1 MINVDAMPTS
11 VLGQPCWERNAVAK
25 AITTIAKVDVTQIH
39 YFLAS
44 HAPVEHVRNDLT
56 EETLTEEDLFRMF
69 LKGSPRE
76 VLALVHGSPGTGK
89 SHLIHWLKLRCESAL
104 KSGELKKLVPVL
116 IQRRSGS
123 LKDAL
128 EQMIGQLGD
137 EFAAY
142 LIPVQ
147 EALSKISD
155 STAREKL
162 AGELGLELGPRRADR
177 GRKELPR
184 DLRHLRETCTST
196 GFRRW
201 LCRDGGV
208 IDQTVKSLT
217 QSREAYEQESP
228 RFTEKD
234 FRIKDARYKPENTP
248 EVLNLVEDFEEEPE
262 LREQAAALFNEALRD
277 AVKEMTGLTG
287 TTLRDIFDRIR
298 ADLKTK
304 GKNLALFIED
314 VSVMA
319 ALDEEVFNAVEPVSR
334 ADLCRMIAV
343 LGITD
348 EGWRGLWDN
357 QRGRVTYS
365 VGIGRST
372 SGEWHNDA
380 TAVEQFAA
388 RYLNTTRLH
397 EDAVRAI
404 AEHRRKGNDVHISAC
419 DQCPVRVGCHESF
432 GAVEIGGLKI
442 GTFPFSER
450 APARL
455 LNRLKEHMA
464 VQKTPRGMLTQILQ
478 PVLEDG
484 YDDLEAKKF
493 PSLKLAVALPPL
505 SYWSAFV
512 QNYCGGWRKSDIDRL
527 EFLAQAWVLAET
539 VEEAAAG
546 LKPFLG
552 PLGFREFSKQVDEQ
566 PKDERAARRE
576 EAHAAPQPDNRKLKT
591 ALTNLNDWM
600 NGEKYRADKEPRELL
615 ADLARKSIPWDDR
628 AYPPL
633 DVWKTLL
640 GSGDSTTK
648 FRFIRLED
656 QTSLVSAKFFIDF
669 PRDEET
675 RALLEA
681 LIQYEHAGRR
691 SWNFPHGELHK
702 RTVARWLRKH
712 RERII
717 AQLQPQSGLDTSV
730 PVATAAQ
737 FLSTAAIVR
746 QRRKLQTDD
755 PVELVESLLSD
766 AWPEQMTAISASWKK
781 LLEDIRLKHPSV
793 KQFVIS
799 ELNVPQGRTGGR
811 NFINALPLLQQAAK
825 YGNAIGIELPPEDY
839 YKEYWSSRYDT
850 FERMAQY
857 ANLVSALEE
866 ERGAIGDVMDSIRLI
881 VKSAEYDAQDLPEAL
896 INFCTDLTEVYNAQK
911 TTQVFVPPDP
921 AFEDL
926 ARRKVFSERKAVWA
940 TALKNAQAVAE
951 GDDPLQV
958 LLFDAQNLLEVRD
971 SLAAASQYLARLEK
985 EVEAQLAYIE
995 QEGDPDALKEAM
1007 IEALDGIANLPPA

>member
-1 MINVDAMPTS
+1 MPTS
-11 VLGQPCWERNAVAK
+11 VLGQPCWKRDAVAK
-25 AITTIAKVDVTQIH
+25 AITSIAKVDVSQTH

-76 VLALVHGSPGTGK
+76 VLALVHGNPGTGK

-116 IQRRSGS
+116 IQRRTGS

-128 EQMIGQLGD
+128 EQMINQLGE

-142 LIPVQ
+142 LTPVQ

-177 GRKELPR
+177 GRKGLPK

-217 QSREAYEQESP
+217 QGREGYDQESP
-228 RFTEKD
+228 RFTQKD
-234 FRIKDARYKPENTP
+234 FLINDARYKPENTP
-248 EVLNLVEDFEEEPE
+248 DVRNLIVDFDDEQG
-262 LREQAAALFNEALRD
+262 LREQAAALFNDALRD

-334 ADLCRMIAV
+334 GELCRMIAV

-357 QRGRVTYS
+357 QKGRVTYS
-365 VGIGRST
+365 VGIGRSA
-372 SGEWHNDA
+372 SGEWHNDV
-380 TAVEQFAA
+380 TAVEKFTA
-388 RYLNTTRLH
+388 RYLNTTRLP

-404 AEHRRKGNDVHISAC
+404 AEQRRKGNDVHISAC
-419 DQCPVRVGCHESF
+419 DQCPVREPCHESF
-432 GAVEIGGLKI
+432 GAVEIGGLRI
-442 GTFPFSER
+442 GTFPFSEL

-455 LNRLKEHMA
+455 LNHLKEHMA

-493 PSLKLAVALPPL
+493 PSLKLAVSLPPL

-512 QNYCGGWRKSDIDRL
+512 QNYCGGWRKSDIERL
-527 EFLAQAWVLAET
+527 EFLAQAWVRADT
-539 VEEAAAG
+539 AEEAAAR
-546 LKPFLG
+546 LKPFLS
-552 PLGFREFSKQVDEQ
+552 PLGFREFSKQVEEQ
-566 PKDERAARRE
+566 TKDEKHTQRAE
-576 EAHAAPQPDNRKLKT
+576 GKDAPKPDNRKLKT
-591 ALTNLNDWM
+591 ALANLNDWM
-600 NGEKYRADKEPRELL
+600 NGEKYKADKEPRELL
-615 ADLARKSIPWDDR
+615 ADLIRQSIPWDDKT
-628 AYPPL
+628 YPPL

-648 FRFIRLED
+648 FRFIRIED

-669 PRDEET
+669 PRNEET

-702 RTVARWLRKH
+702 RTVSRWLRKH
-712 RERII
+712 RNRII
-717 AQLQPQSGLDTSV
+717 EQLQPQPGLDTSL
-730 PVATAAQ
+730 PIASAAQ
-737 FLSTAAIVR
+737 FLATVAIVR
-746 QRRKLQTDD
+746 QRRKLQTDN

-766 AWPEQMTAISASWKK
+766 VWPEQTTAVSTAWKQ
-781 LLEDIRLKHPSV
+781 LLDDIRLKHSSV

-799 ELNVPQGRTGGR
+799 ELNVPQGRKGGR
-811 NFINALPLLQQAAK
+811 NFINVLPLIQQAAK
-825 YGNAIGIELPPEDY
+825 NGNTVAIELPPDDY
-839 YKEYWSSRYDT
+839 YNEYWSSRYDT
-850 FERMAQY
+850 FERMSRY
-857 ANLVSALEE
+857 SNLVSVLDQ
-866 ERGAIGDVMDSIRLI
+866 ERAAIGDVVDSIMLI
-881 VKSAEYDAQDLPEAL
+881 VKAAEYDTDDLPEAL

-911 TTQVFVPPDP
+911 TTQVFVPPDST
-921 AFEDL
+921 FEDL
-926 ARRKVFSERKAVWA
+926 ARRKVFTERKAVWA
-940 TALKNAQAVAE
+940 TALKNAQAVANSE
-951 GDDPLQV
+951 DPLQV
-958 LLFDAQNLLEVRD
+958 LLFDAQTLLEARD
-971 SLAAASQYLARLEK
+971 SLAAASQYLSRVER

-995 QEGDPDALKEAM
+995 QEGDPDTLKEAM
-1007 IEALDGIANLPPA
+1007 LQALDGIANLPSA

>member
-1 MINVDAMPTS
+1 MPTS
-11 VLGQPCWERNAVAK
+11 VLGQPCWKRDAVAK
-25 AITTIAKVDVTQIH
+25 AITSIAKVDVSQTH

-76 VLALVHGSPGTGK
+76 VLALVHGNPGTGK

-116 IQRRSGS
+116 IQRRTGS

-128 EQMIGQLGD
+128 EQMINQLGE

-142 LIPVQ
+142 LTPVQ

-201 LCRDGGV
+201 LCRNGGV

-217 QSREAYEQESP
+217 QSREGYEQESP
-228 RFTEKD
+228 RFTQKD
-234 FRIKDARYKPENTP
+234 FRITDARYKPENTP
-248 EVLNLVEDFEEEPE
+248 EVLNLIEDFEEEPE
-262 LREQAAALFNEALRD
+262 LREQAAALFNDALRD

-304 GKNLALFIED
+304 GKNLALLIED

-334 ADLCRMIAV
+334 GDLCRMIAV

-365 VGIGRST
+365 VGIGRSA
-372 SGEWHNDA
+372 SGEWHNDT
-380 TAVEQFAA
+380 TAVERFAA
-388 RYLNTTRLH
+388 RYLNTTRLP
-397 EDAVRAI
+397 EDTVRAI
-404 AEHRRKGNDVHISAC
+404 AEQRRKGNDVHISAC
-419 DQCPVRVGCHESF
+419 DQCPVREPCHESF
-432 GAVEIGGLKI
+432 GAVEIGGLRI

-450 APARL
+450 APVRL
-455 LNRLKEHMA
+455 LNHLKEHMA

-493 PSLKLAVALPPL
+493 PSLKLAVSLPPL

-527 EFLAQAWVLAET
+527 EFLAQAWVQADTAEG
-539 VEEAAAG
+539 AAVG

-552 PLGFREFSKQVDEQ
+552 PLGFREFSKQVEEQ
-566 PKDERAARRE
+566 AKDEKHPRRDE
-576 EAHAAPQPDNRKLKT
+576 GQAAPKPDNKKLKT
-591 ALTNLNDWM
+591 ALANLNDWM
-600 NGEKYRADKEPRELL
+600 NGEKYKADKEPRELL
-615 ADLARKSIPWDDR
+615 ADLIRKSIPWDDK

-648 FRFIRLED
+648 FRFIRIED

-669 PRDEET
+669 PRNEET

-702 RTVARWLRKH
+702 RTVARWLRNH
-712 RERII
+712 RDRII
-717 AQLQPQSGLDTSV
+717 SQLQPQSGLDTSV
-730 PVATAAQ
+730 PIASAVQ

-746 QRRKLQTDD
+746 QRRKLQGDD
-755 PVELVESLLSD
+755 PVGLVESLLSD
-766 AWPEQMTAISASWKK
+766 AWPEQATAVSGAWKK
-781 LLEDIRLKHPSV
+781 LLDDIRLKHSSV
-793 KQFVIS
+793 KQFIIS

-811 NFINALPLLQQAAK
+811 NFINALPLIQQAAK
-825 YGNAIGIELPPEDY
+825 NGNTVGIELPPEDY

-850 FERMAQY
+850 FERMSQY
-857 ANLVSALEE
+857 SNLVSALEQ
-866 ERGAIGDVMDSIRLI
+866 ERAAIGDVIDSIRLI
-881 VKSAEYDAQDLPEAL
+881 VKSAEYDTQDLPEAL
-896 INFCTDLTEVYNAQK
+896 IYFCTDLAEVYNAQK

-921 AFEDL
+921 TFEDL
-926 ARRKVFSERKAVWA
+926 AKRNVFSERKGVWA
-940 TALKNAQAVAE
+940 TAVKNAQAVAE
-951 GDDPLQV
+951 SEDPLQV
-958 LLFDAQNLLEVRD
+958 LLFDAQTLLEVRD
-971 SLAAASQYLARLEK
+971 SLAAASQYLARVER
-985 EVEAQLAYIE
+985 EVEDQLAYIE
-995 QEGDPDALKEAM
+995 QEGDPDTLKETM
-1007 IEALDGIANLPPA
+1007 IQALDGIANLPPA